1 MALSLPFLNFVSRK
15 KRTQMMSVDLG
26 SRTTKAVLLERHG
39 EMLVLTRYALLDA
52 PTFEKKISSEQLADH
67 LRSVADALGNTT
79 KYITMSVGLDDA
91 IIKQVELPQI
101 PLDEMRQ
108 ILKVNHKGYL
118 QQDLPNHVFDC
129 YILPP
134 RLNALDSKPA
144 DSSRTAGSSPKL
156 KTLAAAAKQQLVTDF
171 MTATSQAGLIADCMV
186 PGLVG
191 PINTFEQAL
200 PEIFARETVALVDIG
215 FKHTS
220 VTILDRGDLAMSRVV
235 NIGGDKLTAGLAEAM
250 SISYAEAEG
259 IKVGMAPEVESALQM
274 QVVPLGREIRA
285 SLDFF
290 EHQQDRPVSQVYVS
304 GGSARS
310 EMILQMLHS
319 ELLVECKTWN
329 PTGFLQ
335 LALPGQQAVEV
346 DHIGPQLTV
355 AIGAAL
361 SAF

>member
-1 MALSLPFLNFVSRK
+1 MALSLPFINIASRK
-15 KRTQMMSVDLG
+15 KRNQMISVDLG
-26 SRTTKAVLLERHG
+26 SRTTKAVLLERRG
-39 EMLVLTRYALLDA
+39 EVIALTRYALLDA
-52 PTFEKKISSEQLADH
+52 PIFEKKISPELLGDH

-91 IIKQVELPQI
+91 MVRQVEMPQI

-129 YILPP
+129 YIIPP
-134 RLNALDSKPA
+134 RQLSGPEKNAEG
-144 DSSRTAGSSPKL
+144 SRSGSSAPKL
-156 KTLAAAAKQQLVTDF
+156 KVLAAAAKQQMVNDF
-171 MTATSQAGLIADCMV
+171 MAATNAAGLIAECMV

-200 PEIFARETVALVDIG
+200 PEVLAKETVALVDIG

-220 VTILDRGDLAMSRVV
+220 VTILDRGELALSRVV
-235 NIGGDKLTAGLAEAM
+235 NIGGDKLTAGLAETM

-259 IKVGMAPEVESALQM
+259 IKVGMAPEVEASLQM

-290 EHQQDRPVSQVYVS
+290 EHQFDRPVSQVYVS